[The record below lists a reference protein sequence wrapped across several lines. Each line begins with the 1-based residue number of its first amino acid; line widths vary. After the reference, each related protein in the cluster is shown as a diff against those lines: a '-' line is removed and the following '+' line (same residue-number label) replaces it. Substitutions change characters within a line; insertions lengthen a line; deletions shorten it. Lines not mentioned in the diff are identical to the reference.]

1 MTIEVYNYNAVGVDQ
16 QVDLATV
23 SSKSFGKNKLLWIDV
38 CGEEAAALKLIA
50 KKLGAKLAE
59 AFDAG
64 TKAKDNTP
72 QNYGGFLRFA
82 VDTPPRARFLEIDAN
97 DEEQYHAAQEA
108 CRVIFYLSESWLVTV
123 HDTEVD
129 FITDF
134 RDQDKGETLIGLL
147 TPAALTAS
155 LLDWYLGDYF
165 DAVSLIAESVDALD
179 ERVLRETT
187 SRSLLGRI
195 VALRRR
201 TARLREFLARSRV
214 AFYGLARP
222 DLLLIAGSESAT
234 SYQNLIARFERAL
247 DELERARDLING
259 SFDLFSSRSSI
270 QTNTLVKVL
279 TIVTAVLGYIGAT
292 AGLFGMNL
300 KSSLFNGGDGTFAI
314 IVVTL
319 FTTSIGAIL
328 YARNRRWI

>member
-1 MTIEVYNYNAVGVDQ
+1 MAIQVFNYNADGIDQ
-16 QVDLATV
+16 EVDLATV
-23 SSKSFGKNKLLWIDV
+23 NSKSFGKNKLLWIDV
-38 CGEEAAALKLIA
+38 CSEVNAGLELVA
-50 KKLGAKLAE
+50 KKLDAKLAE
-59 AFDAG
+59 AFSAE
-64 TKAKDNTP
+64 TKTKENTP
-72 QNYGGFLRFA
+72 HNYGEFLSFTI
-82 VDTPPRARFLEIDAN
+82 DTPPRARIQAIDEYGEEIHKS
-97 DEEQYHAAQEA
+97 EQQK
-108 CRVIFYLSESWLVTV
+108 CRVHFFLSDTWLVTA

-165 DAVSLIAESVDALD
+165 GAVSLIAESVDALD
-179 ERVLRETT
+179 ERVLRETS

-201 TARLREFLARSRV
+201 TARLREFLVRSRV
-214 AFYGLARP
+214 SFYGLARP
-222 DLLLIAGSESAT
+222 DLLLISRSESAP

-247 DELERARDLING
+247 DEVDRARDLING
-259 SFDLFSSRSSI
+259 SFELFSSRSTL

-279 TIVTAVLGYIGAT
+279 TIVTAVLGYFGAV

-300 KSSLFNGGDGTFAI
+300 KSSLFNGGDGTLAI
-314 IVVTL
+314 IIATL
-319 FTTSIGAIL
+319 VTTSIGAIL
-328 YARNRRWI
+328 FARLRRWI

>member
-1 MTIEVYNYNAVGVDQ
+1 MTVQVYNYNADGVNQ
-16 QVDLATV
+16 QLDLA
-23 SSKSFGKNKLLWIDV
+23 KINNKAFGKNKLLWIDV
-38 CGEEAAALKLIA
+38 CGEEPAALKMIV
-50 KKLGAKLAE
+50 KKLDAKLTAAFSAE
-59 AFDAG
+59 
-64 TKAKDNTP
+64 TKAKENTP
-72 QNYGGFLRFA
+72 QNYGEFLRFA
-82 VDTPPRARFLEIDAN
+82 VDTPPRARFLESDAN
-97 DEEQYHAAQEA
+97 EEEQFRPAQRA
-108 CRVIFYLSESWLVTV
+108 CRVFFYVSETWLLTV

-129 FITDF
+129 FINDF
-134 RDQDKGETLIGLL
+134 LNQDKGETLIGLL

-155 LLDWYLGDYF
+155 LLDWYLDDFF

-195 VALRRR
+195 VSLRRR

-222 DLLLIAGSESAT
+222 DLLLIAGSESAP

-247 DELERARDLING
+247 YEVERARDLING
-259 SFDLFSSRSSI
+259 SFELFSSRSSI

-300 KSSLFNGGDGTFAI
+300 KSSLFNGGDGTFSV
-314 IVVTL
+314 IVIALV
-319 FTTSIGAIL
+319 TTSTGAIL
-328 YARNRRWI
+328 YARYRRWI